1 MKRIEF
7 IAPVEAMRGNLSGR
21 QRLQYADHNNPAW
34 DAPEGKHYARN
45 YKPRFI
51 GAKRASNGMTYFSTR
66 TKHAINNTE
75 ASRLVQATMPAAS
88 ALYDNVIHNLTWVAP
103 FMNLY
108 NLSAAKANGDSLYK
122 WCCDTAVSAF
132 KRKAV
137 SVIFTEFDQA
147 AGVMRRMRF
156 TNPFVNGSGITEPN
170 EFPEDFDPVVLDKF
184 WDTLSPTGARFV
196 VEGMQG
202 IFFQDMTWENLIT
215 AYGGTYNILG
225 ATTEEVGA
233 NDYVKIG
240 DMWLQC
246 RDSADPDDPW
256 VYQKAESVISSTFTT
271 TDEYRLVSEA
281 PTA

>member
-7 IAPVEAMRGNLSGR
+7 IAPVEAMRGNLSGK
-21 QRLQYADHNNPAW
+21 QRLLYAEHNNPAW
-34 DAPEGKHYARN
+34 DAPDGKHYARN

-51 GAKRASNGMTYFSTR
+51 GAKRSASGLTYFTTR
-66 TKHAINNTE
+66 TKHAITNTE
-75 ASRLVQATMPAAS
+75 ASRLVQATMPAAA
-88 ALYDNVIHNLTWVAP
+88 ALYDNIIHNLTWVAP

-122 WCCDTAVSAF
+122 WCCDTAVSAI

-137 SVIFTEFDQA
+137 SVIYTEYDQA

-170 EFPEDFDPVVLDKF
+170 EFPEDFDSAVLDKF
-184 WDTLSPTGARFV
+184 WDTLSPTGKRFD

-202 IFFQDMTWENLIT
+202 IFFPDMNWENLIT

-225 ATTEEVGA
+225 ATTAEVGST
-233 NDYVKIG
+233 DYVKFG
-240 DMWLQC
+240 DMWLQIIDTAEVGDEW
-246 RDSADPDDPW
+246 RYVSA
-256 VYQKAESVISSTFTT
+256 EENISSTEG
-271 TDEYRLVSEA
+271 TDRYRLTATA

>member
-1 MKRIEF
+1 MRRIEF
-7 IAPVEAMRGNLSGR
+7 IAPVEAMRGNLSGK
-21 QRLQYADHNNPAW
+21 QRLLYADHNNPAW
-34 DAPEGKHYARN
+34 DAPQGKHYARN

-51 GAKRASNGMTYFSTR
+51 GAKRSATGMTYFTTR

-75 ASRLVQATMPAAS
+75 ASRLVQATMPAAA
-88 ALYDNVIHNLTWVAP
+88 ALYDNIIHNLTWVAP
-103 FMNLY
+103 FQRLY

-137 SVIFTEFDQA
+137 SVIYTEYDQE

-156 TNPFVNGSGITEPN
+156 TNPFVDGSGITEPN

-184 WDTLSPTGARFV
+184 WDTLSPTGQRFV

-202 IFFQDMTWENLIT
+202 IFFPDMNWENLIS
-215 AYGGTYNILG
+215 AYGGSYNILG
-225 ATTEEVGA
+225 FTSVEVGE
-233 NDYVKIG
+233 NDYVKLG
-240 DMWLQC
+240 DMWLQYK
-246 RDSADPDDPW
+246 D
-256 VYQKAESVISSTFTT
+256 K
-271 TDEYRLVSEA
+271 DEPEETYSYVTVSNGITSITGPNDYRLIATA